1 MNFSRFMVACAL
13 HGGDEDGGEEGPRLV
28 LTEDEQRS
36 LYGRVALL
44 DRCNEAL
51 LARLPG
57 EEMSALG
64 ALAFLVRE
72 ARGSANDG
80 GGEAERQA
88 AGIDHGMDLRR
99 QSASGTTHATIRTPL
114 LEPAACWRTRT
125 LELSI
130 ICMLQS

>member
-1 MNFSRFMVACAL
+1 MTADGETRTRRRSHQHSIYCSAADRVLIGKRAQEAGMNFSRFMVACAL
-13 HGGDEDGGEEGPRLV
+13 HGGDEDGGEEGPRLA

-36 LYGRVALL
+36 LYERVALL

-57 EEMSALG
+57 TEMSALG

-80 GGEAERQA
+80 GGDER
-88 AGIDHGMDLRR
+88 
-99 QSASGTTHATIRTPL
+99 
-114 LEPAACWRTRT
+114 
-125 LELSI
+125 
-130 ICMLQS
+130 

>member
-1 MNFSRFMVACAL
+1 MTADEATGKRPRARQHSIYCSAADRVLIGRRAEEAGMSFSRFMVACAL
-13 HGGDEDGGEEGPRLV
+13 HGRDEDGGEEGPRLV

-57 EEMSALG
+57 TEMSALG

-72 ARGSANDG
+72 ARGRAGG
-80 GGEAERQA
+80 GGEDRE
-88 AGIDHGMDLRR
+88 
-99 QSASGTTHATIRTPL
+99 
-114 LEPAACWRTRT
+114 
-125 LELSI
+125 
-130 ICMLQS
+130 